1 MSNNYIKKVITFN
14 LIIGLTG
21 ISVLWM
27 LVLLMRMT
35 KRFVNIFFMLPH
47 IIIYMLFLNVGYFI
61 LLIYSEKIEK
71 ALNIKYSLKGIYLI
85 ACIIINILL
94 GIALILEFSLY

>member
-1 MSNNYIKKVITFN
+1 MNNNYIKKIITFN

-27 LVLLMRMT
+27 LVLLMRLT

-61 LLIYSEKIEK
+61 LLIYSEKIERV
-71 ALNIKYSLKGIYLI
+71 LNVKYSLKRVYLL
-85 ACIIINILL
+85 ACIIINFLL
-94 GIALILEFSLY
+94 GIAMILEFSLY